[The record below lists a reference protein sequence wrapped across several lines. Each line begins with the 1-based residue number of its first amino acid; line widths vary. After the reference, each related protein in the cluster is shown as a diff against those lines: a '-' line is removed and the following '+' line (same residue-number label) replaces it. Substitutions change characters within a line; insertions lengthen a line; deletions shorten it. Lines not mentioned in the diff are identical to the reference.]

1 LEDKN
6 MNSASV
12 CCLVLAIAS
21 TATTHATTWGEPEP
35 VPDPLRQDA
44 KCYVS
49 QPMSHGSYIY
59 QWPSKYD
66 QVFWPL
72 TDPQGIWFCK
82 DSGFT
87 AFIDDFEL
95 TANERAALA
104 AELATSYE
112 PIEKP
117 SLRDKLALLQKC
129 YAARNLNAQMKIRVA
144 RVLAYYQEV
153 EFGDFAAASI
163 FRRQALEMI
172 EAALRTQLPEGE
184 RLEYLFVASIYYREF
199 GDLERSKST
208 LGSLE
213 QALLQSKDEKL
224 KGFVEYLTELK
235 QDIDKVVPG
244 GPLIPDDKVAG
255 DR

>member
-12 CCLVLAIAS
+12 CCLVLGITF
-21 TATTHATTWGEPEP
+21 TAAAHATTWGEPEP

-49 QPMSHGSYIY
+49 QPMSSGSYIY

-72 TDPQGIWFCK
+72 TDPQGIWFCR

-87 AFIDDFEL
+87 AFIGDFEL
-95 TANERAALA
+95 TANERAALT

-117 SLRDKLALLQKC
+117 SLRDKLVLLQKC
-129 YAARNLNAQMKIRVA
+129 YTARSLDAKMKIRVA
-144 RVLAYYQEV
+144 RVLAYYHEV
-153 EFGDFAAASI
+153 EFGDFAGAGI

-172 EAALRTQLPEGE
+172 EAALPTQLPEGE

-199 GDLERSKST
+199 GDLERSKAT
-208 LGSLE
+208 LGLLE
-213 QALLQSKDEKL
+213 QALMQSKDEKL
-224 KGFVEYLTELK
+224 KGFVQYLTELK

-244 GPLIPDDKVAG
+244 GPLIPDAKLAG